1 MPFSSLASLRRPGSS
16 RRRWSA
22 MTMAMVSTPAN
33 TIGHEM
39 AAEHDR
45 AAKRERPY
53 LRGARLAGA
62 IVQKAWLASPDTK
75 EQFRLQASLGR
86 HQGWK
91 SAVPA
96 NC

>member
-1 MPFSSLASLRRPGSS
+1 MPKTTAPPSATGLNCGGAS
-16 RRRWSA
+16 
-22 MTMAMVSTPAN
+22 V
-33 TIGHEM
+33 
-39 AAEHDR
+39 
-45 AAKRERPY
+45 
-53 LRGARLAGA
+53 AGA

-75 EQFRLQASLGR
+75 EQLRLQAPPGR